1 MRNILIVTATPD
13 ENVSAYYT
21 NSLAQSI
28 KVSEQNKINL
38 APVFFREGSD
48 HMVINLGITF
58 AHDEKLDGVVFIN
71 REISWNPENLM
82 DLCNTDK
89 DAAAV
94 PVFDGHVFSLEIGE
108 VARLEEDEKSGEIKV
123 QSASTDFLYL
133 SSAAVGRLYENH
145 PSINYGG
152 RSVKAVMQGAESFN
166 QYFTTADLLS
176 YRLTEAGFGLWVN
189 PLHSAHKAIR
199 TLQTP
204 SFNEGLKELRK

>member
-21 NSLAQSI
+21 NSLTQSVKI
-28 KVSEQNKINL
+28 SESNNVNL

-58 AHDEKLDGVVFIN
+58 AYDEKLDGLVFIN
-71 REISWNPENLM
+71 REVSWNPENLM
-82 DLCNTDK
+82 DLCGTEK
-89 DAAAV
+89 EAAAI
-94 PVFDGHVFSLEIGE
+94 PVFDGHIFSLEIGE
-108 VARLEEDEKSGEIKV
+108 VARLEEDETSGEIKV
-123 QSASTDFLYL
+123 QSASTDFFYL
-133 SSAAVGRLYENH
+133 SSTAISKLCESH

-152 RSVKAVMQGAESFN
+152 RSVKAIMQGAESFN
-166 QYFTTADLLS
+166 QYFTTADLLA

-189 PLHSAHKAIR
+189 PLHSAHKAVR

-204 SFNEGLKELRK
+204 SFNEVLSKLKE